1 MRVITTILLL
11 LAAGS
16 ATAQCDPSIHMFNI
30 PYEKNSS
37 YFPSAYSSKLDA
49 ISEEHKGEDGYLLLE
64 FQVQEKQRSDELRA
78 YNLWLAQ
85 RRIDRVKSYLTD
97 AHFAAPVV
105 TRILT
110 AGVDKRRDISVSWCP
125 SEKTPSPV
133 RLVESKEALVNGK
146 VKL

>member
-11 LAAGS
+11 LIAGS
-16 ATAQCDPSIHMFNI
+16 ATAQCDSSIHMFNI

-49 ISEEHKGEDGYLLLE
+49 ISEDRKGEDGYLLLE
-64 FQVQEKQRSDELRA
+64 FQVQEKQRSDELRT

-125 SEKTPSPV
+125 FEEKTHQFDLQ
-133 RLVESKEALVNGK
+133 R
-146 VKL
+146 VKRP